1 MVYISWNWCCIL
13 LYSILVYF
21 VVSLFRALTKFTNGL
36 EYMKIKFYVLAQL
49 LSSFVIQTWSHFYLI
64 LSLPDICVDFG
75 SLHYIDK
82 RGTKTMNILFYL
94 VHNIYITDP
103 RQKFAFDSPK
113 NLRLIYVIYIT
124 SLWCRQ
130 NMGSDWPLRNVESC
144 KIPAIK
150 NSFYVGAF
158 QLWSNSSLSRL
169 IQCFPYRMKLGE
181 HQ

>member
-1 MVYISWNWCCIL
+1 MASNIWRLIFMFLRNYCQVLFYKLGVICI
-13 LYSILVYF
+13 
-21 VVSLFRALTKFTNGL
+21 
-36 EYMKIKFYVLAQL
+36 
-49 LSSFVIQTWSHFYLI
+49 WFYL
-64 LSLPDICVDFG
+64 SPDICVDFA

-94 VHNIYITDP
+94 VYSIYITDP
-103 RQKFAFDSPK
+103 RQNFAFDSPK

-130 NMGSDWPLRNVESC
+130 NMSSDWPLRNVESC

-158 QLWSNSSLSRL
+158 QMWSNSSLFRL
-169 IQCFPYRMKLGE
+169 MQCFPCRMKLGK